1 MVGGHF
7 TVVLEQE
14 YVALFGVVWEDQL
27 CRGQPVYF
35 IVIVPADASN
45 DAEIMDDL
53 AKSEE
58 EVGHAVA
65 VLSVGG
71 WQRDG
76 ATAQR
81 SSINTTE
88 TPCEGII
95 MQQRLID
102 QRSCFLPH
110 ATGAGGSEGR

>member
-1 MVGGHF
+1 
-7 TVVLEQE
+7 
-14 YVALFGVVWEDQL
+14 
-27 CRGQPVYF
+27 VYF
-35 IVIVPADASN
+35 IVIVPADESN

-88 TPCEGII
+88 TPCEGI
-95 MQQRLID
+95 MQQRLLD
-102 QRSCFLPH
+102 QRSCFLP
-110 ATGAGGSEGR
+110 TRIWRLGGSAREDDAWVEPLRGMILLSTNKQYHKK

>member
-1 MVGGHF
+1 M
-7 TVVLEQE
+7 
-14 YVALFGVVWEDQL
+14 
-27 CRGQPVYF
+27 YF

-53 AKSEE
+53 AKSAA

-65 VLSVGG
+65 VLSMGG

-88 TPCEGII
+88 TPCENI
-95 MQQRLID
+95 MRQRMID
-102 QRSCFLPH
+102 
-110 ATGAGGSEGR
+110 